1 MEGTQEKQVQA
12 QVTEQEVWRE
22 LLEKTKKQLLY
33 TRVLAAAA
41 VGMLLVMLLAAV
53 VIVPK
58 AAAALSQVS
67 DAMIRVQ
74 KLAET
79 ADTAVAD
86 IQKMS
91 GEVTSVSQGLNEFV
105 ADNAQTLTE
114 AAEDISQIDFEGLNN
129 AIQDLQDAV
138 SPLAKMMNRFK

>member
-1 MEGTQEKQVQA
+1 MEGIQEKQVQA
-12 QVTEQEVWRE
+12 QVTEQEVWGE

-41 VGMLLVMLLAAV
+41 VGMLLVMLLAAAV
-53 VIVPK
+53 VVPK
-58 AAAALSQVS
+58 AAVALSQVS
-67 DAMIRVQ
+67 DVMIRVQ

-79 ADTAVAD
+79 AVTD

>member
-1 MEGTQEKQVQA
+1 MEGIQEKQEQL
-12 QVTEQEVWRE
+12 TEAEMWKE

-41 VGMLLVMLLAAV
+41 VGMFLIMLLAAV
-53 VIVPK
+53 VVVPK
-58 AAAALSQVS
+58 ASAALSQIS
-67 DAMIRVQ
+67 DVMVRVQ
-74 KLAET
+74 GLAEN
-79 ADTAVAD
+79 ADSAVTG

-91 GEVTSVSQGLNEFV
+91 GEVTAVSQSLNEFV
-105 ADNAQTLTE
+105 TDNAQTLTE
-114 AAEDISQIDFEGLNN
+114 AAKDISQIDFEGLNQ